1 MEFCKVNP
9 ASTFGTLSYVG
20 RKEDVTEYDQTAR
33 RNKVVGVTVALL
45 SSKQRET
52 LEVVIPPR
60 LNLSTF
66 SYGEVVHLDDV
77 RCVPLSEA
85 AGDGAVKGWQIF
97 ATKMDKGV
105 AVNG

>member
-9 ASTFGTLSYVG
+9 ALTFGTLSYVG
-20 RKEDVTEYDQTAR
+20 KKEEVTEFDQTAR
-33 RNKVVGVTVALL
+33 RNKVVGVAVALL

-52 LEVVIPPR
+52 LEIVIPPR

-66 SYGEVVHLDDV
+66 KYGEVVHVEDV
-77 RCVPLSEA
+77 RCVPVSEA
-85 AGDGAVKGWQIF
+85 AGDGAVKGWSIF
-97 ATKMDKGV
+97 ATKLEKGA